1 MKRRMRILA
10 GSVTSLPGI
19 HGGRFTLSQAY
30 DACID
35 YMAYRV
41 TPFSITLTDL
51 EDHCLLPAFSNSFA
65 SVDTISTDIERRAVP
80 LRPRRVDI

>member
-41 TPFSITLTDL
+41 TPFSTDL

-80 LRPRRVDI
+80 LRPRRVYI